1 MPNTEIKYPVLV
13 PIQSDPEECRKNRTA
28 SLINGVWKS
37 DSDFMMTFFFEFRVI
52 KPLPTTAIQILCF
65 PKLTIDGIMTDEIS
79 SPEGPR
85 VNRITEPVFKL
96 ILFNP
101 AFRVPTHKL
110 PSSSSQ
116 TVEISLPLN
125 VLLSLGSFLYTVN
138 ECPS

>member
-1 MPNTEIKYPVLV
+1 M
-13 PIQSDPEECRKNRTA
+13 S
-28 SLINGVWKS
+28 GVSKS
-37 DSDFMMTFFFEFRVI
+37 DSALINTFFLESIVI
-52 KPLPTTAIQILCF
+52 KPLPKAATPILCF

-85 VNRITEPVFKL
+85 GNRITEPVFKL

-116 TVEISLPLN
+116 TVDISLPLK
-125 VLLSLGSFLYTVN
+125 VFLSLGSFLYTLN
-138 ECPS
+138 EYPS